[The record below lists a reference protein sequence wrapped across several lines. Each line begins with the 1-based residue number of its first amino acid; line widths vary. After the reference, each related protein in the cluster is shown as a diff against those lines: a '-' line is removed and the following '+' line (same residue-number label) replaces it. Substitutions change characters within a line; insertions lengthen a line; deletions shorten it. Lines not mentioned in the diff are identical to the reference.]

1 MHVFGCDG
9 RNLQTICNFALENPI
24 LWSGSIP
31 SAEEICR
38 SFQAMNQKQV
48 VRSQGEKPVLTGFF
62 DSKNVWLYFITG
74 VFHHIEGY
82 MKSLWC
88 VPMSFKDFMSW
99 CFLCTVLADLEVTPP
114 RPTCEGC
121 GLEMNGWN
129 QVWHKY
135 SRETNITNGV
145 LRCAQNVWERNG
157 VESSPCSSDNI
168 WIHAIHFQHIFS
180 KPVRHKS

>member
-1 MHVFGCDG
+1 MVETYKLFAILRWKIQFCDQVWSLRLRKFADLFKPWI
-9 RNLQTICNFALENPI
+9 RNRL
-24 LWSGSIP
+24 SG
-31 SAEEICR
+31 AKVK
-38 SFQAMNQKQV
+38 NQCWQV
-48 VRSQGEKPVLTGFF
+48 FF

-74 VFHHIEGY
+74 VFHHIDGY

-168 WIHAIHFQHIFS
+168 
-180 KPVRHKS
+180 